1 MEPGHSNALPPNNLR
16 PLLARA
22 HCAAHH
28 AERDGYIRILVLGGI
43 ENDDFGNTGAD
54 QAYIGWPMRKRKS
67 SASLSSL
74 PKRGRELT
82 TCLR

>member
-1 MEPGHSNALPPNNLR
+1 MFRKPDTDFLLTNRVRSNLACGAEELEPGHSNALPPNNLR

-43 ENDDFGNTGAD
+43 E
-54 QAYIGWPMRKRKS
+54 
-67 SASLSSL
+67 
-74 PKRGRELT
+74 T
-82 TCLR
+82 TTLAILEQTKPISDGP